1 MKPDI
6 LIASICLVFATG
18 FSTLPPIINTSSHKL
33 LLQPGAVT
41 KIETLNPE
49 ITLPHSGQSYR
60 ITYWTTGSRGEPALS
75 TAAVYLPKSNPPQGG
90 WPVMAWA
97 HGTVGLNDRCAYS
110 INGPAAW
117 ERDWDYLNSWIDQG
131 YAIVASDYVGL
142 GTPGNHPY
150 LDGKIEAHNVVD
162 AVKAATAHFSS
173 LSKKW
178 FVAGQSQGGAAA
190 LFTARYAD
198 EFGGN
203 SNGLSYR
210 GAVATGVPAY
220 IETILPLIFR
230 PGVISS
236 SVLGQKNFPN
246 LTVYVLYIISGLRTA
261 HPEWNLDSYLTEYG
275 RKWVNTAEGPI
286 CDTLSTPGHRSP
298 EGIGDLVKK
307 ENVRL
312 GKLFTKPLNLIPG
325 FKKALTDY
333 MAIPENGYQEPIF
346 IGQGGL
352 DTDVFMP
359 GALALAAK
367 LKANRQPVT
376 FKFYPDQ
383 DHSGTVNT
391 SKKDSIPFVKKIM
404 AK

>member
-1 MKPDI
+1 M
-6 LIASICLVFATG
+6 
-18 FSTLPPIINTSSHKL
+18 
-33 LLQPGAVT
+33 
-41 KIETLNPE
+41 
-49 ITLPHSGQSYR
+49 
-60 ITYWTTGSRGEPALS
+60 
-75 TAAVYLPKSNPPQGG
+75 AA
-90 WPVMAWA
+90 
-97 HGTVGLNDRCAYS
+97 
-110 INGPAAW
+110 
-117 ERDWDYLNSWIDQG
+117 
-131 YAIVASDYVGL
+131 
-142 GTPGNHPY
+142 
-150 LDGKIEAHNVVD
+150 
-162 AVKAATAHFSS
+162 
-173 LSKKW
+173 
-178 FVAGQSQGGAAA
+178 
-190 LFTARYAD
+190 
-198 EFGGN
+198 
-203 SNGLSYR
+203 
-210 GAVATGVPAY
+210 
-220 IETILPLIFR
+220 
-230 PGVISS
+230 
-236 SVLGQKNFPN
+236 
-246 LTVYVLYIISGLRTA
+246 
-261 HPEWNLDSYLTEYG
+261 LTEYG

-312 GKLFTKPLNLIPG
+312 GKLFAKPLNLIPG